1 MHQETIKKD
10 SRHLLYFYSC
20 SGGLEPTS
28 WCLPGMPGWDI
39 STSVWMTEPYTDAP
53 ACHWSSFHSSA
64 SITFRV
70 KLRPVSPINRP
81 PLSPLFSFLSDS
93 PGPHWPACCSLNQM
107 NMLPLERVTPAG
119 PPTRKAPLLM
129 ASCLVSSRSLLQ
141 HHFLRGLLRQSSLK
155 L

>member
-1 MHQETIKKD
+1 MIFMHQETIKKD

-64 SITFRV
+64 SVQFGSV
-70 KLRPVSPINRP
+70 E
-81 PLSPLFSFLSDS
+81 FSRLVVSDS
-93 PGPHWPACCSLNQM
+93 L
-107 NMLPLERVTPAG
+107 
-119 PPTRKAPLLM
+119 
-129 ASCLVSSRSLLQ
+129 
-141 HHFLRGLLRQSSLK
+141 
-155 L
+155 